1 MTIAAVIQGTV
12 EVEGKVFEL
21 DSPKGSAWLE
31 SVTSFR
37 FEPSGI
43 NKPYTAR
50 KESGKGGNYW
60 YGYRKVAGKLHK
72 KYIGKGAELSTAK
85 LEEIAEALNTP
96 PQPRVTGK
104 VTETGHQLVT
114 DKVTG
119 RVTENCSADRL
130 TALELQVQALQESLE
145 ALRSTLSGKSEGLG
159 DSPELLKPDEVT
171 DGELQIEL
179 GNLRTENE
187 SLHQKLAKSRDVIE
201 ALNWGTEALNEQ
213 LAAANQTIESLKQEL
228 AENTRYY
235 TARLNE
241 AGATLGTFKDKLE
254 AAQTKNQRLQIEIGN
269 LQAEREEIAQIKK
282 ELKEATAE
290 LHREERSLELEKA
303 RWQGQISD
311 AKSELA
317 DAKATILA
325 QNNKIRELERGYS
338 FKPNPK
344 ESALRLEI
352 GELRS
357 QLEQER
363 ADREETEAKLSEFK
377 QNFAPAATLSEKLA
391 PDAATILSQLRAK
404 RKKSPVSLTDIEKIL
419 EIIEES

>member
-1 MTIAAVIQGTV
+1 MAIAAVIQGTV
-12 EVEGKVFEL
+12 EVEGKVFEF

-37 FEPSGI
+37 FEPSGT

-104 VTETGHQLVT
+104 VTETGYQLVT
-114 DKVTG
+114 DK
-119 RVTENCSADRL
+119 VTENCSADRL

-145 ALRSTLSGKSEGLG
+145 ALRSALSGKSEGLG

-201 ALNWGTEALNEQ
+201 ALNRGTEALNEQ
-213 LAAANQTIESLKQEL
+213 LAAANQTIELLKQEL

-241 AGATLGTFKDKLE
+241 AGATLGTFQDKL
-254 AAQTKNQRLQIEIGN
+254 R
-269 LQAEREEIAQIKK
+269 
-282 ELKEATAE
+282 
-290 LHREERSLELEKA
+290 
-303 RWQGQISD
+303 
-311 AKSELA
+311 
-317 DAKATILA
+317 
-325 QNNKIRELERGYS
+325 
-338 FKPNPK
+338 
-344 ESALRLEI
+344 
-352 GELRS
+352 
-357 QLEQER
+357 
-363 ADREETEAKLSEFK
+363 
-377 QNFAPAATLSEKLA
+377 
-391 PDAATILSQLRAK
+391 
-404 RKKSPVSLTDIEKIL
+404 
-419 EIIEES
+419 